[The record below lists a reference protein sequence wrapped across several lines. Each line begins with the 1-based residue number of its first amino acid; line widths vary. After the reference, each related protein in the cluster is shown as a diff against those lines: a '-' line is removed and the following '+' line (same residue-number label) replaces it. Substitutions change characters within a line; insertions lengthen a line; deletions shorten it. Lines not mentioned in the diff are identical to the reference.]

1 MTSRHWIALTALISA
16 IVATYLHLWK
26 IGLAGTL
33 ACGGGHG
40 CELAQF
46 SSWGYFLGQ
55 DVALIGAVGYTLIFL
70 VAMFGT
76 SATRANDPRI
86 TLALAALI
94 IPAFIFTL
102 RLKYGEF
109 IVLKTFC
116 PWCAIS
122 ATTITLH
129 MVLVAMDWRRVRAGE
144 RRAESG
150 ERRMENGERRM

>member
-1 MTSRHWIALTALISA
+1 MNDTTPDSLTPRHWIALTALISG

-46 SSWGYFLGQ
+46 SSYGYFLRQ
-55 DVALIGAVGYTLIFL
+55 DVALIGAVGYALIFITAVFGTLPSRLDDSRVTMAL
-70 VAMFGT
+70 VA
-76 SATRANDPRI
+76 
-86 TLALAALI
+86 LI
-94 IPAFIFTL
+94 VPAFLFTL

-116 PWCAIS
+116 PWCAVS

-129 MVLVAMDWRRVRAGE
+129 VLLVIADWRRVRRVVHVRSA
-144 RRAESG
+144 
-150 ERRMENGERRM
+150 

>member
-1 MTSRHWIALTALISA
+1 MTSRHWIALTALISG

-40 CELAQF
+40 CEIAQF
-46 SSWGYFLGQ
+46 SSYGYFLRQ
-55 DVALIGAVGYTLIFL
+55 DVALIGAVGYALIFITA
-70 VAMFGT
+70 VIGT
-76 SATRANDPRI
+76 LPSRLDDRRM
-86 TLALAALI
+86 TLALVALI
-94 IPAFIFTL
+94 VPAFLFTL

-116 PWCAIS
+116 PWCAVS

-129 MVLVAMDWRRVRAGE
+129 VLLVIADWRRVR
-144 RRAESG
+144 RAAAPSP
-150 ERRMENGERRM
+150 

>member
-1 MTSRHWIALTALISA
+1 MTDTAPAHLTSRHWIALTALISG

-40 CELAQF
+40 CEVAQF
-46 SSWGYFLGQ
+46 SSYGYFLKQ
-55 DVALIGAVGYTLIFL
+55 DVALIGAVGYALIFITA
-70 VAMFGT
+70 VIGT
-76 SATRANDPRI
+76 FPARINDRRI
-86 TLALAALI
+86 TVALAALI
-94 IPAFIFTL
+94 IPAFVFTL

-116 PWCAIS
+116 PWCAVS

-129 MVLVAMDWRRVRAGE
+129 VLLLIADWKRVRRVVHFRSA
-144 RRAESG
+144 
-150 ERRMENGERRM
+150 

>member
-1 MTSRHWIALTALISA
+1 MTPRHWIALTALISG

-40 CELAQF
+40 CEVAQF
-46 SSWGYFLGQ
+46 SRFGYFMGI
-55 DVALIGAVGYTLIFL
+55 DVALIGAVGYALIFA
-70 VAMFGT
+70 VAILGT
-76 SATRANDPRI
+76 TEARVNDPGV
-86 TLALAALI
+86 THALMALI
-94 IPAFIFTL
+94 IPAFVFTL

-116 PWCAIS
+116 PWCAVS

-129 MVLVAMDWRRVRAGE
+129 ALLVARDYGRVKKVE
-144 RRAESG
+144 RLKG
-150 ERRMENGERRM
+150 

>member
-1 MTSRHWIALTALISA
+1 MTPRHWIALTALISG

-46 SSWGYFLGQ
+46 SSYGYFMKI
-55 DVALIGAVGYTLIFL
+55 DVALIGAVGYALIFA
-70 VAMFGT
+70 VAVLGT
-76 SATRANDPRI
+76 TPARLDDRGV
-86 TLALAALI
+86 TLALMTLI
-94 IPAFIFTL
+94 ITGFLFTL

-109 IVLKTFC
+109 VVLKTFC

-129 MVLVAMDWRRVRAGE
+129 LVLVAIDWRGVSREARGE
-144 RRAESG
+144 KREASA
-150 ERRMENGERRM
+150 

>member
-1 MTSRHWIALTALISA
+1 MNDTAPVHLTPRHWIALTALISA

-33 ACGGGHG
+33 ACGSGHG
-40 CELAQF
+40 CEVAQF
-46 SSWGYFLGQ
+46 SSYGYFLKQ
-55 DVALIGAVGYTLIFL
+55 DVALIGAVGYALIFITA
-70 VAMFGT
+70 VIGT
-76 SATRANDPRI
+76 FPKRANDRRI
-86 TLALAALI
+86 TVALAALI

-116 PWCAIS
+116 PWCAVS

-129 MVLVAMDWRRVRAGE
+129 VLLLIADWKRVRRVVQIPSA
-144 RRAESG
+144 
-150 ERRMENGERRM
+150 